1 MGHERIGFLPKT
13 KQWKTIVDQLAD
25 YGTGSD
31 TVAQIADTTLTCI
44 RTLYEKLPYEES
56 LIKSV
61 RFLVL
66 LSTSA
71 NQQNQQR
78 YLLQNGISVD
88 TQLSLFSI
96 LGSANKYIET
106 ATDSLE
112 CTKIAKD
119 SILQT
124 VTAYQ
129 RTHAQNQISLFG
141 SDDSESVWANVG
153 TGAAFCELAR
163 SFVATFTDRQLKYF
177 IERSAASA
185 INDYSRLQMFS
196 AGITEQAEAI
206 SHHAFETSKI
216 MQSFAAGWFNNHTAS
231 GLPSDDE
238 IVRFLR
244 MSFGKMREEFRREAE
259 GL

>member
-13 KQWKTIVDQLAD
+13 KQWNAIVNQLAD
-25 YGTGSD
+25 YGTSSD
-31 TVAQIADTTLTCI
+31 TVVQIADTTLSCI
-44 RTLYEKLPYEES
+44 RTLYEKLLYEES

-71 NQQNQQR
+71 NQPDQKN
-78 YLLQNGISVD
+78 YLLHNGIAVD
-88 TQLSLFSI
+88 SQLSLFSI
-96 LGSANKYIET
+96 LESANKYIET

-124 VTAYQ
+124 ITAYQ
-129 RTHAQNQISLFG
+129 RTHTENQITLFG
-141 SDDSESVWANVG
+141 DDESKSVWADIG

-177 IERSAASA
+177 LDRSAASA
-185 INDYSRLQMFS
+185 INDYSKLQMFS
-196 AGITEQAEAI
+196 SGITEQAEAI

-216 MQSFAAGWFNNHTAS
+216 MQSFAAGWFNKHAENR
-231 GLPSDDE
+231 LPSDDE
-238 IVRFLR
+238 IEGFLKI
-244 MSFGKMREEFRREAE
+244 SFGKMREEFRREAE

>member
-13 KQWKTIVDQLAD
+13 KQWKTIVDQLAN
-25 YGTGSD
+25 YGIGSN

-44 RTLYEKLPYEES
+44 RTLYEELPYEES

-61 RFLVL
+61 KFLVL

-71 NQQNQQR
+71 NQPNQQD

-88 TQLSLFSI
+88 AQLSLFSI

-112 CTKIAKD
+112 CAKIAKD

-124 VTAYQ
+124 ITAYQ
-129 RTHAQNQISLFG
+129 RTHTQNQITLFG
-141 SDDSESVWANVG
+141 DGDSESAWANIG

-185 INDYSRLQMFS
+185 INDYPKLQMFS
-196 AGITEQAEAI
+196 AGVTEQAEAI

-216 MQSFAAGWFNNHTAS
+216 MQSFAAGWFNKHTANQ
-231 GLPSDDE
+231 LPSDDE
-238 IVRFLR
+238 ITSFLR
-244 MSFGKMREEFRREAE
+244 ISFGKMREEFRREAE